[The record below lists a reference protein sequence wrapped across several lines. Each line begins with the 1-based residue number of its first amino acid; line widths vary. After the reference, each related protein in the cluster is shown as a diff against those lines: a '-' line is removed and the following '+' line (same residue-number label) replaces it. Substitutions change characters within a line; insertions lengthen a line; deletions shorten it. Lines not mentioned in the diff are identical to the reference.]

1 MLTLLTATGC
11 RPKAW
16 AICER
21 LMAAQTFTGRVKWVI
36 VDDGIDAQEITFE
49 RPGWELVVI
58 RPEPF
63 WKPGQN
69 TQARNLAAG
78 MARIEAD
85 ERVVVVED
93 DDAYAPD
100 WLATVDCWL
109 EHAELVG
116 SNRARYYNVATR
128 TARQLHNEHHASLCS
143 TAMRGDALKTFF
155 ALLQISQKFIDIELW
170 KSAKSK
176 KLFRSDQV
184 VGIKGLPGRF
194 GIGMGHRPDFQ
205 GQHDKHGKILR
216 EWVGDAAALY
226 LGAP

>member
-16 AICER
+16 EICER
-21 LMAAQTFTGRVKWVI
+21 LMAAQRFTGAVHWII
-36 VDDGIDAQEITFE
+36 VDDGVDAQEITFS
-49 RPGWELVVI
+49 RPGWTLTVV

-63 WKPGQN
+63 WMPGQN

-78 MARIEAD
+78 MAHVAPTDRLVII
-85 ERVVVVED
+85 ED
-93 DDAYAPD
+93 DDAYPPT

-116 SNRARYYNVATR
+116 ETYARYYNVATR
-128 TARQLHNEHHASLCS
+128 TARQLHNSEHSSLCS
-143 TAMRGDALKTFF
+143 TAMRGSALMTFTC
-155 ALLQISQKFIDIELW
+155 LLQISSKFIDIELW
-170 KSAKSK
+170 RSVKSK
-176 KLFRSDQV
+176 RLFRGGNV

-205 GQHDKHGKILR
+205 GAHDKSGKILR
-216 EWVGDAAALY
+216 EWVGENAALY